1 MDLAGSTTIRPW
13 RSIWTEPRRTV
24 RHLVDTDPDNSVML
38 LAGLN
43 GLATALIQAITRGAG
58 ARFPLGTILTA
69 AAVAGPL
76 MGIVAL
82 QFYSVLLGWTGRLF
96 GGAAPFRQ
104 IRTTVAWA
112 EAPIV
117 ATLGLLIPATL
128 VFRRAL
134 FALGAAAPVVALPLL
149 LVTGVSGAWG
159 LVIGTQGLAEVQ
171 RFSGGTALLNL
182 LLAAV
187 LFVIAFTCL
196 GILTI
201 WLFR

>member
-1 MDLAGSTTIRPW
+1 
-13 RSIWTEPRRTV
+13 
-24 RHLVDTDPDNSVML
+24 
-38 LAGLN
+38 
-43 GLATALIQAITRGAG
+43 

-128 VFRRAL
+128 VLRRAL
-134 FALGAAAPVVALPLL
+134 FALGAAAPVVALPLRSEEHTSELQSQSNLVCRL
-149 LVTGVSGAWG
+149 LLEKKNNSRHRD
-159 LVIGTQGLAEVQ
+159 LP
-171 RFSGGTALLNL
+171 NL
-182 LLAAV
+182 LRMFNRREVMLPTLRHPSFENSRLSHDYFFFCSNNRNRLDVYLAS
-187 LFVIAFTCL
+187 LFL
-196 GILTI
+196 P
-201 WLFR
+201 

>member
-1 MDLAGSTTIRPW
+1 
-13 RSIWTEPRRTV
+13 EPRRTV

-58 ARFPLGTILTA
+58 ARFPVGTILTA

-128 VFRRAL
+128 VLRRAL

-159 LVIGTQGLAEVQ
+159 LVIGTQGLAGVGPAASARSVRQ
-171 RFSGGTALLNL
+171 HPTFPYRSNPWTPSHTCRFFSRSLL
-182 LLAAV
+182 V
-187 LFVIAFTCL
+187 W
-196 GILTI
+196 GSP
-201 WLFR
+201 RS

>member
-1 MDLAGSTTIRPW
+1 
-13 RSIWTEPRRTV
+13 
-24 RHLVDTDPDNSVML
+24 
-38 LAGLN
+38 
-43 GLATALIQAITRGAG
+43 

-128 VFRRAL
+128 VLRRAL
-134 FALGAAAPVVALPLL
+134 FALGAAAPVVALPLRSEEHTSEL
-149 LVTGVSGAWG
+149 QSQSNLVC
-159 LVIGTQGLAEVQ
+159 
-171 RFSGGTALLNL
+171 RL
-182 LLAAV
+182 LLEKKNDSKHKPGGSPATFWFGNDCTVCRLVSARSRWIQRDNCIRSSCT
-187 LFVIAFTCL
+187 LYDARGFSMNARPCTY
-196 GILTI
+196 
-201 WLFR
+201 